1 MTPAVEAARR
11 AGIEY
16 RLHEYEGVELG
27 EGDYALG
34 VAEAL
39 GVDPQR
45 LYKTLLASV
54 DGKLQVFVVPADR
67 RLDLRAIGK
76 RAALAGRAEAERA
89 TGYVAGGISP
99 LGQRRRLPT
108 TLDETAL
115 DHATILVSA
124 GRRGLQIELDPRD
137 LARLCEARVA
147 PIAAEN
153 GCYGPARK
161 TRGPTQQGG

>member
-16 RLHEYEGVELG
+16 RLHEYEGVEHG
-27 EGDYALG
+27 EGDNAHAVAQALG
-34 VAEAL
+34 VE
-39 GVDPQR
+39 PSR

-54 DGKLQVFVVPADR
+54 DGKLEVFVLQADR

-76 RAALAGRAEAERA
+76 RVAMAERADAERA

-99 LGQRRRLPT
+99 LGQRKRLPT
-108 TLDETAL
+108 TVDETAL
-115 DHATILVSA
+115 DHETILVSA

-137 LARLCEARVA
+137 LARLSDARVA
-147 PIAAEN
+147 AIA
-153 GCYGPARK
+153 
-161 TRGPTQQGG
+161 T